1 MNKNIFEIVEEV
13 LKTNS
18 KYISDDGKLLKA
30 VVYSDVMTMN
40 KELLSLLLSDEKIKE
55 RFFENVNGT
64 LVFDKQKFAWFIE
77 SKEVLPDSYTRYT
90 NKIGLTNRGDFISK
104 SNDVVLDFPYK
115 DCVLEGGQDKENQ
128 KRKEIFYNET
138 IASNEISKML
148 APKVFTNANRYT
160 KDGIEENITFDENDN
175 LIIKGNNLIALS
187 SLLKR
192 YEGKVKCIYIDPPFN
207 TGSDS
212 FNYNDKFSRSTWLV
226 FMKNRLE
233 LAKRLLHVT
242 GNIFVH
248 IDINQSHYL
257 KTLCDEIFGEDNF
270 VEEIIWAYG
279 SPSGGRAATPKPV
292 NIHDYILHYA
302 KSYSERKQN
311 RVYVPYSEKYIKDW
325 FKYIDDDGRKYQ
337 RRQRGKDENGNPIW
351 AKQYLDESK
360 GVPLSTVWNDIQQV
374 YADPR
379 AYKDGNKADVEV
391 LKEFKGGQKPEAL
404 IKRILEMATDEGDLV
419 LDFHIGTGTS
429 AATAHKLNRKYIGVE
444 QMVNQIDLILPRL
457 QKVIGGDTAGIS
469 KFVEWKGGGSFVY
482 CELLENAST
491 LIKKIQAAS
500 EEIISEI
507 KNEIYADGRI
517 VPYITREELKKADE
531 EFNSLELEEKKK
543 SLISLVDKNKLY
555 VNYSDMDDESYDI
568 SESDK
573 AFTKSFYAEV

>member
-1 MNKNIFEIVEEV
+1 MNKNIFEIVVEV

-30 VVYSDVMTMN
+30 IVYSDVMTMD
-40 KELLSLLLSDEKIKE
+40 KELLCLLLSNAKIKE
-55 RFFENVNGT
+55 RFFKDVNGT
-64 LVFDKQKFAWFIE
+64 LIFDKQGFAWFIE
-77 SKEVLPDSYTRYT
+77 SKEFLPDSYTRYT
-90 NKIGLTNRGDFISK
+90 NKIGLTNGGDFISK

-115 DCVLEGGQDKENQ
+115 DCVLEGGQDKEDQ

-138 IASNEISKML
+138 IASDEISKML
-148 APKVFTNANRYT
+148 APKVFTNAKRYT

-257 KTLCDEIFGEDNF
+257 KTLCDGIFGEDNF
-270 VEEIIWAYG
+270 IEEIIWAYG

-351 AKQYLDESK
+351 TKQYLDESK

-429 AATAHKLNRKYIGVE
+429 AATAHKLNRRYIGVE

-469 KFVEWKGGGSFVY
+469 KFVEWQGGGSFVY

-491 LIKKIQAAS
+491 LIEKIQAAS
-500 EEIISEI
+500 EKTISEI
-507 KNEIYADGRI
+507 KNEIYIDERI

-531 EFNSLELEEKKK
+531 AFDSLELEEKKK
-543 SLISLVDKNKLY
+543 ALISLVDKNKLY
-555 VNYSDMDDESYDI
+555 VNYSDMDDESYAI

-573 AFTKSFYAEV
+573 GFTKSFYAEV

>member
-1 MNKNIFEIVEEV
+1 MNKNIFEIVVEV

-30 VVYSDVMTMN
+30 IVYSDVMTMD
-40 KELLSLLLSDEKIKE
+40 KELLCLLLSNAKIKE
-55 RFFENVNGT
+55 RFFKDVNGT
-64 LVFDKQKFAWFIE
+64 LIFDKQGFAWFIE
-77 SKEVLPDSYTRYT
+77 SKEFLPDSYTRYT
-90 NKIGLTNRGDFISK
+90 NKIGLTNGGDFISK

-115 DCVLEGGQDKENQ
+115 DCVLEGGQDKEDQ

-138 IASNEISKML
+138 IASDEISKML
-148 APKVFTNANRYT
+148 APKVFTNAKRYT

-257 KTLCDEIFGEDNF
+257 KTLCDGIFGEDNF
-270 VEEIIWAYG
+270 IEEIIWAYG

-302 KSYSERKQN
+302 KSYSEHKQN

-351 AKQYLDESK
+351 TKQYLDESK

-429 AATAHKLNRKYIGVE
+429 AATAHKLNRRYIGVE

-469 KFVEWKGGGSFVY
+469 KFVEWQGGGSFVY

-491 LIKKIQAAS
+491 LIEKIQAAS
-500 EEIISEI
+500 EKTISEI
-507 KNEIYADGRI
+507 KNEIYIDERI

-531 EFNSLELEEKKK
+531 AFDSLELEEKKK
-543 SLISLVDKNKLY
+543 ALISLVDKNKLY
-555 VNYSDMDDESYDI
+555 VNYSDMDDESYAI

-573 AFTKSFYAEV
+573 GFTKSFYAEV

>member
-1 MNKNIFEIVEEV
+1 MNKNIFEIVVEV

-30 VVYSDVMTMN
+30 IVYSDVMTMD
-40 KELLSLLLSDEKIKE
+40 KELLCLLLSNAKIKE
-55 RFFENVNGT
+55 RFFKDVNGT
-64 LVFDKQKFAWFIE
+64 LIFDKQGFAWFIE
-77 SKEVLPDSYTRYT
+77 SKEFLPDSYTRYT
-90 NKIGLTNRGDFISK
+90 NKIGLTNGGDFISK

-115 DCVLEGGQDKENQ
+115 DCVLEGGQDKEDQ

-138 IASNEISKML
+138 IASDEISKML
-148 APKVFTNANRYT
+148 APKVFTNAKRYT

-257 KTLCDEIFGEDNF
+257 KTLCDGIFGEDNF
-270 VEEIIWAYG
+270 IEEIIWAYG

-325 FKYIDDDGRKYQ
+325 FKYIDDDGRKYR

-351 AKQYLDESK
+351 TKQYLDESK

-429 AATAHKLNRKYIGVE
+429 AATAHKLNRRYIGVE

-469 KFVEWKGGGSFVY
+469 KFVEWQGGGSFVY

-491 LIKKIQAAS
+491 LIEKIQAAS
-500 EEIISEI
+500 EKTISEI
-507 KNEIYADGRI
+507 KNEIYIDERI

-531 EFNSLELEEKKK
+531 AFDSLELEEKKK
-543 SLISLVDKNKLY
+543 ALISLVDKNKLY
-555 VNYSDMDDESYDI
+555 VNYSDMDDESYAI

-573 AFTKSFYAEV
+573 GFTKSFYAEV

>member
-1 MNKNIFEIVEEV
+1 MNKNIFEIVVEV

-30 VVYSDVMTMN
+30 IVYSDVMTMD
-40 KELLSLLLSDEKIKE
+40 KELLCLLLSNAKIKE
-55 RFFENVNGT
+55 RFFKDVNGT
-64 LVFDKQKFAWFIE
+64 LIFDKQGFAWFIE
-77 SKEVLPDSYTRYT
+77 SKEFLPDSYTRYT
-90 NKIGLTNRGDFISK
+90 NKIGLTNGGDFISK

-115 DCVLEGGQDKENQ
+115 DCVLEGGQDKEDQ

-138 IASNEISKML
+138 IASDEISKML
-148 APKVFTNANRYT
+148 APKVFTNAKRYT

-257 KTLCDEIFGEDNF
+257 KTLCDGIFGEDNF
-270 VEEIIWAYG
+270 IEEIIWAYG

-351 AKQYLDESK
+351 TKQYLDESK

-379 AYKDGNKADVEV
+379 AYKDGNKADVEA

-429 AATAHKLNRKYIGVE
+429 AATAHKLNRRYIGVE

-469 KFVEWKGGGSFVY
+469 KFVEWQGGGSFVY

-491 LIKKIQAAS
+491 LIEKIQAAS
-500 EEIISEI
+500 EKTISEI
-507 KNEIYADGRI
+507 KNEIYIDERI

-531 EFNSLELEEKKK
+531 AFDSLELEEKKK
-543 SLISLVDKNKLY
+543 ALISLVDKNKLY
-555 VNYSDMDDESYDI
+555 VNYSDMDDESYAI

-573 AFTKSFYAEV
+573 GFTKSFYAEV